1 MGKKF
6 LLIMI
11 LSVTLLFTACS
22 KNTDSNNE
30 IKQNNEVKNEASMSI
45 EEDKLSN
52 SLKGNYIHVV
62 TEYEPGQIIYFK
74 DDKEIVSIF
83 SYHADSFDIKE
94 MTSDSTS
101 ATYRL
106 ETNEFGEPKNI
117 INATLNITQEEDT
130 VSMTWIYDDS
140 SSSLSQLKILTAKE
154 CIEAIYKAYPNY
166 EHDKDWN
173 YLGLTDSMFSQIYS
187 SKPQSNNTNKPSKKN
202 TVDNK
207 TVDNKK
213 ESDSNKEIK
222 ISDKQALEI
231 CKSKLKG
238 VLSTQYLR
246 LGDNKYGMV
255 KTITYKDIMYYC
267 IYWEDE
273 EVAAD
278 YRFLV
283 NSNTGEVFYE
293 DVSAFGK
300 LTPIK
305 QYIESI
311 KSEKEEP
318 NDQSQNNTEENKMTQ
333 SEALSICTDKLKSI
347 NAYEDRYGE
356 GIVSNESD
364 GYYYITYD
372 CGESYAVNI
381 DTKEVYYVV
390 PAGDGLNGPL

>member
-1 MGKKF
+1 M
-6 LLIMI
+6 
-11 LSVTLLFTACS
+11 
-22 KNTDSNNE
+22 E
-30 IKQNNEVKNEASMSI
+30 
-45 EEDKLSN
+45 
-52 SLKGNYIHVV
+52 
-62 TEYEPGQIIYFK
+62 
-74 DDKEIVSIF
+74 
-83 SYHADSFDIKE
+83 
-94 MTSDSTS
+94 
-101 ATYRL
+101 
-106 ETNEFGEPKNI
+106 
-117 INATLNITQEEDT
+117 
-130 VSMTWIYDDS
+130 W
-140 SSSLSQLKILTAKE
+140 
-154 CIEAIYKAYPNY
+154 
-166 EHDKDWN
+166 
-173 YLGLTDSMFSQIYS
+173 
-187 SKPQSNNTNKPSKKN
+187 
-202 TVDNK
+202 
-207 TVDNKK
+207 
-213 ESDSNKEIK
+213 
-222 ISDKQALEI
+222 
-231 CKSKLKG
+231 
-238 VLSTQYLR
+238 
-246 LGDNKYGMV
+246 GDNKYGMV
-255 KTITYKDIMYYC
+255 KTVTYKDIMYYC

-318 NDQSQNNTEENKMTQ
+318 NYQSQNNTEENKITQ

-356 GIVSNESD
+356 GIVSSESD